1 MSHRRSTRADTIR
14 FQLAL
19 CRTAAVVA
27 LVLLAAP
34 AFAVTTN
41 VSVAG
46 VPPDQVQG
54 VTLVLSGG
62 ATVQA
67 ERADDDQTGTAVWVV
82 DTPEAIPPGSTVD
95 VYMEIV
101 GGHTGHRDR
110 EQRLPKQ
117 GARPVPRLERP
128 ERREQVPLERVRSR
142 SIRPD
147 VAVTSERRSVMR
159 GSPPSTPCTSRSQH
173 HSPGT
178 NTIRFGLGLG
188 RTAAVVALV
197 LLAAPAFAV
206 TTNISV
212 TGVPPDQVQSVT
224 LTVLGGSTVQAE
236 RGDDDQ
242 TAGAV
247 WVVDTPEAI
256 PLGTDVAVNVRLVNG
271 QTLFDYTTVRLDGA
285 IAVDVEVL
293 YTEALQSANASDAT
307 VAESLIV
314 QTAPGN
320 VIKFI
325 PNFTPPLPGVDTWAY
340 IRYQLREMGLL
351 DEQPSTAGPA
361 SAENSQGASTVTA
374 AWRIGPRWSLAGV
387 QFRYVADLA
396 PMDMSGGMT
405 YQQQVADALQ
415 AIPSP
420 STSGSVT
427 QDSTQWCHYGSGE
440 GHPLGLGRWG
450 DFGGLSL
457 DSLRLEVNTEDGQ
470 DGDAWQFLNDWV
482 RGPQRDQAGLGVH
495 GYSSSGAPP
504 PPVSPIRQRINDMHI
519 EMAEEALQEEHDQ
532 DPVQGVADEN
542 GTFSAD
548 LGWTLRFLRG
558 GWGQG
563 SGGDT
568 QGNAGAG

>member
-1 MSHRRSTRADTIR
+1 MRTST
-14 FQLAL
+14 
-19 CRTAAVVA
+19 
-27 LVLLAAP
+27 
-34 AFAVTTN
+34 
-41 VSVAG
+41 
-46 VPPDQVQG
+46 
-54 VTLVLSGG
+54 
-62 ATVQA
+62 
-67 ERADDDQTGTAVWVV
+67 
-82 DTPEAIPPGSTVD
+82 
-95 VYMEIV
+95 
-101 GGHTGHRDR
+101 
-110 EQRLPKQ
+110 
-117 GARPVPRLERP
+117 
-128 ERREQVPLERVRSR
+128 
-142 SIRPD
+142 
-147 VAVTSERRSVMR
+147 
-159 GSPPSTPCTSRSQH
+159 PSTPCTSRSQH
-173 HSPGT
+173 HSPRAD
-178 NTIRFGLGLG
+178 TIRFGLGLG

-212 TGVPPDQVQSVT
+212 AGVPPDQVQSVT
-224 LTVLGGSTVQAE
+224 LTVLGGATVQAE

-351 DEQPSTAGPA
+351 DLQPSTAGPA

-405 YQQQVADALQ
+405 YEQQVADALQ

-440 GHPLGLGRWG
+440 GHPLGLGQLG

-482 RGPQRDQAGLGVH
+482 RGMQRDQAGLGVR

-504 PPVSPIRQRINDMHI
+504 PPVSPIRQRINDMRI
-519 EMAEEALQEEHDQ
+519 EMAEEA
-532 DPVQGVADEN
+532 VQGVADEN
-542 GTFSAD
+542 GTFSTDLRWPLRLPYSFGGGGGAE
-548 LGWTLRFLRG
+548 LGWEQF
-558 GWGQG
+558 G
-563 SGGDT
+563 S
-568 QGNAGAG
+568 

>member
-101 GGHTGHRDR
+101 GGHTARYVTIV
-110 EQRLPKQ
+110 
-117 GARPVPRLERP
+117 GA
-128 ERREQVPLERVRSR
+128 
-142 SIRPD
+142 D
-147 VAVTSERRSVMR
+147 
-159 GSPPSTPCTSRSQH
+159 
-173 HSPGT
+173 GT
-178 NTIRFGLGLG
+178 
-188 RTAAVVALV
+188 
-197 LLAAPAFAV
+197 
-206 TTNISV
+206 
-212 TGVPPDQVQSVT
+212 
-224 LTVLGGSTVQAE
+224 
-236 RGDDDQ
+236 
-242 TAGAV
+242 
-247 WVVDTPEAI
+247 
-256 PLGTDVAVNVRLVNG
+256 
-271 QTLFDYTTVRLDGA
+271 
-285 IAVDVEVL
+285 IAVDAEAF
-293 YTEALQSANASDAT
+293 YTQSLSQAASVSNAASMSDAT

-351 DEQPSTAGPA
+351 DLQPSTAGPA
-361 SAENSQGASTVTA
+361 SAENSQGASTVTD
-374 AWRIGPRWSLAGV
+374 AWQAGSPWSFAGV

-532 DPVQGVADEN
+532 DPVP
-542 GTFSAD
+542 
-548 LGWTLRFLRG
+548 RG
-558 GWGQG
+558 RR
-563 SGGDT
+563 
-568 QGNAGAG
+568 

>member
-1 MSHRRSTRADTIR
+1 MRRPAPCTGFGSVSHRRSTRADTIR
-14 FQLAL
+14 FQLA
-19 CRTAAVVA
+19 
-27 LVLLAAP
+27 
-34 AFAVTTN
+34 
-41 VSVAG
+41 
-46 VPPDQVQG
+46 
-54 VTLVLSGG
+54 
-62 ATVQA
+62 
-67 ERADDDQTGTAVWVV
+67 
-82 DTPEAIPPGSTVD
+82 
-95 VYMEIV
+95 
-101 GGHTGHRDR
+101 
-110 EQRLPKQ
+110 
-117 GARPVPRLERP
+117 
-128 ERREQVPLERVRSR
+128 
-142 SIRPD
+142 
-147 VAVTSERRSVMR
+147 
-159 GSPPSTPCTSRSQH
+159 
-173 HSPGT
+173 
-178 NTIRFGLGLG
+178 LG

-212 TGVPPDQVQSVT
+212 AGVPPDQV
-224 LTVLGGSTVQAE
+224 
-236 RGDDDQ
+236 
-242 TAGAV
+242 
-247 WVVDTPEAI
+247 
-256 PLGTDVAVNVRLVNG
+256 
-271 QTLFDYTTVRLDGA
+271 
-285 IAVDVEVL
+285 
-293 YTEALQSANASDAT
+293 QSANASDAT

-361 SAENSQGASTVTA
+361 SAENSQGASTVT
-374 AWRIGPRWSLAGV
+374 AGV

-470 DGDAWQFLNDWV
+470 NGDAWQFLNDWV

-519 EMAEEALQEEHDQ
+519 EMAEEALQEEHD
-532 DPVQGVADEN
+532 
-542 GTFSAD
+542 
-548 LGWTLRFLRG
+548 RR
-558 GWGQG
+558 
-563 SGGDT
+563 
-568 QGNAGAG
+568 